1 MIKILS
7 TVLLALLL
15 TACGSDDK
23 SEVKTSNSEKH
34 TETTTIAKATNE
46 LAKELNTPVVETKQ
60 EKPTIEKSTEAT
72 TAKESTEKS
81 TEDTSEKLV
90 KNLFQLTTIDGK
102 ILHVDEAKDGIIFQ
116 EHKGKVVFLLF
127 FGYRCPPC
135 LGEIPIL
142 KALIDEKHKDL
153 AIIAMEVQRLPS
165 EQLKL
170 FKRDKGIN
178 YTLLSG
184 EEPTNSQFISYI
196 GQRAQWGGS
205 IPFLVAINPH
215 GEVKVVHVGG
225 MGSNQFKKIYEKLSK
240 DK

>member
-7 TVLLALLL
+7 TILLALLL
-15 TACGSDDK
+15 TACGSENRD
-23 SEVKTSNSEKH
+23 ETKTLKTEKH
-34 TETTTIAKATNE
+34 TETTIPETLDE
-46 LAKELNTPVVETKQ
+46 LAKKTTIPPVATKQ
-60 EKPTIEKSTEAT
+60 EKPTKDS
-72 TAKESTEKS
+72 
-81 TEDTSEKLV
+81 SEKLI

-135 LGEIPIL
+135 LGEIPVL
-142 KALIDEKHKDL
+142 KALSDEKHKDL
-153 AIIAMEVQRLPS
+153 AIIAIEVQRLPS
-165 EQLKL
+165 DQLKQ
-170 FKRDKGIN
+170 FQKDKGIN

-184 EEPTNSQFISYI
+184 EEATNSQFISYV

-225 MGSNQFKKIYEKLSK
+225 IGSYEFKTIYEKLSQEK
-240 DK
+240 

>member
-1 MIKILS
+1 MIKILN

-15 TACGSDDK
+15 TACGSDNK
-23 SEVKTSNSEKH
+23 SETKNLPTEKH
-34 TETTTIAKATNE
+34 VETTTPEALEE
-46 LAKELNTPVVETKQ
+46 LAKKTTYPPHVETKQ
-60 EKPTIEKSTEAT
+60 EKPT
-72 TAKESTEKS
+72 TAKVSTEKP
-81 TEDTSEKLV
+81 TNKDTSEKLE
-90 KNLFQLTTIDGK
+90 KNLFQLTTLDGQ

-135 LGEIPIL
+135 LGEIPVL
-142 KALIDEKHKDL
+142 KALTNEKHKDL

-165 EQLKL
+165 DQLKL
-170 FKRDKGIN
+170 FQKDKGIN
-178 YTLLSG
+178 YTLLS
-184 EEPTNSQFISYI
+184 EQDEKNSQFISYI

-225 MGSNQFKKIYEKLSK
+225 MGSNQFKTIYEKLAQEK
-240 DK
+240 

>member
-7 TVLLALLL
+7 TVLVALLL
-15 TACGSDDK
+15 TACGSDNDGK
-23 SEVKTSNSEKH
+23 KKTFNTEKQ
-34 TETTTIAKATNE
+34 TDTTPAKLE
-46 LAKELNTPVVETKQ
+46 EPAKKITTSTVETKQ
-60 EKPTIEKSTEAT
+60 QKSVE
-72 TAKESTEKS
+72 ESTNTA
-81 TEDTSEKLV
+81 TE
-90 KNLFQLTTIDGK
+90 NLIKDIFQLTTIDGE

-142 KALIDEKHKDL
+142 KALSDEKHKDL

-170 FKRDKGIN
+170 FKQEKGIN

-184 EEPTNSQFISYI
+184 EDGNNGQFISYI

-225 MGSNQFKKIYEKLSK
+225 MGSYEFKTIYEKLAQEK
-240 DK
+240 

>member
-7 TVLLALLL
+7 TILVAILL
-15 TACGSDDK
+15 TACGSEDK
-23 SEVKTSNSEKH
+23 GEKNGVNTEKH
-34 TETTTIAKATNE
+34 TDTTTPAKLE
-46 LAKELNTPVVETKQ
+46 EVAKKTTTPPVETQQQKSVSVKKAV
-60 EKPTIEKSTEAT
+60 EKPKN
-72 TAKESTEKS
+72 TAP
-81 TEDTSEKLV
+81 EKLL
-90 KNLFQLTTIDGK
+90 KNIFQLTTLDGK
-102 ILHVDEAKDGIIFQ
+102 TLHVDEAKDGIIFQ
-116 EHKGKVVFLLF
+116 EHRGKVVFLLF

-142 KALIDEKHKDL
+142 KALSAEKHKDL

-165 EQLKL
+165 DQLKI
-170 FKRDKGIN
+170 FKKDKGIN

-184 EEPTNSQFISYI
+184 DDGQNPQFISYI

-225 MGSNQFKKIYEKLSK
+225 MGPNEFKAIYKKLAQQK
-240 DK
+240 

>member
-7 TVLLALLL
+7 TILLALLL

-23 SEVKTSNSEKH
+23 AETKSTKVEKH
-34 TETTTIAKATNE
+34 ADTTTPEKLEEIAKKT
-46 LAKELNTPVVETKQ
+46 TIPPVATKQ
-60 EKPTIEKSTEAT
+60 EKPTKDS
-72 TAKESTEKS
+72 
-81 TEDTSEKLV
+81 SEKLV
-90 KNLFQLTTIDGK
+90 KNLFKLTTIDGK

-135 LGEIPIL
+135 LGEIPVL
-142 KALIDEKHKDL
+142 KALSDEKHKDL
-153 AIIAMEVQRLPS
+153 AIIAMEVQRLPI

-170 FKRDKGIN
+170 FKKEKGIN

-184 EEPTNSQFISYI
+184 EEATNSQFISYV

-225 MGSNQFKKIYEKLSK
+225 LGSHEFKTIYEKLAK
-240 DK
+240 EK

>member
-7 TVLLALLL
+7 SILLALLL
-15 TACGSDDK
+15 TACGSEDK
-23 SEVKTSNSEKH
+23 SEGKTFNTEKH
-34 TETTTIAKATNE
+34 AEKTMPKEIDKVAKKVTTS
-46 LAKELNTPVVETKQ
+46 PVETKQ
-60 EKPTIEKSTEAT
+60 EKPTIEK
-72 TAKESTEKS
+72 ESTEKS
-81 TEDTSEKLV
+81 TKATPEKLV
-90 KNLFQLTTIDGK
+90 KNLFQLTTLDGK

-142 KALIDEKHKDL
+142 KALTAEKHKDL
-153 AIIAMEVQRLPS
+153 AIIAIEVQRLPS
-165 EQLKL
+165 DQLKL
-170 FKRDKGIN
+170 FQKDKEIN

-184 EEPTNSQFISYI
+184 EEASNSQFISYI

-225 MGSNQFKKIYEKLSK
+225 MGSNQFKTIYEKLAQ